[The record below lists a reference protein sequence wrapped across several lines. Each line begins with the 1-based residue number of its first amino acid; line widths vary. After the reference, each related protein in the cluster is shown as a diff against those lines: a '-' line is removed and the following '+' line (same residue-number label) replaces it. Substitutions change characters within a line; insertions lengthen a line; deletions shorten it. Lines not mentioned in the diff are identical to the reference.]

1 MGSRARGMQGFAI
14 ESPCPPLTRHGA
26 SICAMGFT
34 THAPYHTLRGPPGLA
49 ESHHAVAAAAAAHAA
64 PWLHLRDGHAHLR
77 LQRD

>member
-26 SICAMGFT
+26 SICA

-49 ESHHAVAAAAAAHAA
+49 ESHHAVAAAAAHAHAA
-64 PWLHLRDGHAHLR
+64 PWLHMRDGHAHLR
-77 LQRD
+77 LQRY